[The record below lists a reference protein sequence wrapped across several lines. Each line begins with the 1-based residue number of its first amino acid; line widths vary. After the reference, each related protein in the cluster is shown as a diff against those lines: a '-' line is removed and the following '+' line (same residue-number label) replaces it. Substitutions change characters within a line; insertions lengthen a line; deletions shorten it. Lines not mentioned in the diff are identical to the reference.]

1 MSSSQWFDDEKTK
14 GESMKRLKSFGKWY
28 VLVIGAI
35 ALMGVA
41 CGGDEDE
48 ALR

>member
-1 MSSSQWFDDEKTK
+1 MSSQWLDDEKTK

-28 VLVIGAI
+28 VLLIGAI

-41 CGGDEDE
+41 CGGDENIGL
-48 ALR
+48 A